1 MRIAGKAFIFCV
13 GVGVLLLGGSLA
25 ARAEST
31 LAAVKKRGQLVC
43 GINGELPGFSKINV
57 QKEWEGIEVELCRA
71 IAAAVLGDAGKA
83 KFVPLT
89 AARRFDALT
98 KGEIDVLVRNSTVT
112 LDRTA
117 RTGVR
122 DAGVYFIDG
131 QSVAVAKK
139 LGIARLAGLDKG
151 TVCVL
156 RGTPYEKD
164 LQDWFTFRKL
174 SVVPMMF
181 DTQTAM
187 YEAFFAGRCQGV
199 TQDVSAIA
207 GSVVASGKAAD
218 YLVLPETVATHPLA
232 PFVRA
237 GDDEWLDVVRWTI
250 YAMLGAEERGVT
262 RANVDEQR
270 KAGSA
275 AAQRLLGVTPGS
287 GKSLGLDESWA
298 YAIVKQVGNY
308 GEVYERNVG
317 VGSSLKFAR
326 GVNALWSAGGAL
338 YSPPL
343 R

>member
-1 MRIAGKAFIFCV
+1 MRIAGKAFTFFI

-25 ARAEST
+25 AHAEPT

-43 GINGELPGFSKINV
+43 GINGELPGFSVMNAR
-57 QKEWEGIEVELCRA
+57 KEWEGIEVELCRA
-71 IAAAVLGDAGKA
+71 IAAAVLGDAGKS
-83 KFVPLT
+83 KVVPLT
-89 AARRFDALT
+89 AARRFDALK

-139 LGIARLAGLDKG
+139 LGIAKLVDLDKG

-164 LQDWFTFRKL
+164 LQGWFAYRKL
-174 SVVPMMF
+174 SVVSLMF

-218 YLVLPETVATHPLA
+218 YLVLPETIATHPLA

-250 YAMLGAEERGVT
+250 YAMLNAEEHGVT

-275 AAQRLLGVTPGS
+275 AVQRLLGVEPGS

-298 YAIVKQVGNY
+298 YAIAKQVGNY

-317 VGSSLKFAR
+317 AASSLKFAR

-343 R
+343 Q